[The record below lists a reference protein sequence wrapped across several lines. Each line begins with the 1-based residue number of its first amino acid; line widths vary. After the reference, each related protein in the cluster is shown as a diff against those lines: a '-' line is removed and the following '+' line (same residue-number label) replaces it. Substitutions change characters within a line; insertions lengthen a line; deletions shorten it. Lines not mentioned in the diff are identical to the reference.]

1 LHPLSAARAADEGA
15 APRASSYEIP
25 FATRL
30 WIPKPI
36 GIVEVRILSSR
47 RIRMKKGGAGVAGM
61 SARRCARL
69 EGKPRAVLDRLR
81 LYERHGDAE
90 AERRMA

>member
-1 LHPLSAARAADEGA
+1 M
-15 APRASSYEIP
+15 
-25 FATRL
+25 
-30 WIPKPI
+30 
-36 GIVEVRILSSR
+36 EVVGNRMLFSR

-69 EGKPRAVLDRLR
+69 EGKPRAVFDRLR

-90 AERRMA
+90 VERRMA